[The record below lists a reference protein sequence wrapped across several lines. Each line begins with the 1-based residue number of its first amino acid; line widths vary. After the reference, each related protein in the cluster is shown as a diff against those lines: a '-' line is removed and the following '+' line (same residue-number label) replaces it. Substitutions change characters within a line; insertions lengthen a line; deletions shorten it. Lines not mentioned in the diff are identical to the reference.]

1 MWVICYNH
9 QNQTNKKGVK
19 VFLCVM
25 AIICHFYDLMF
36 MNLIRFLI
44 FYTIYVTLL
53 HMLVYRSVNY
63 TVLFN

>member
-1 MWVICYNH
+1 M
-9 QNQTNKKGVK
+9 

-25 AIICHFYDLMF
+25 TIICHFYDLMF